1 MIRISFDTHFNSADP
16 DSPEA
21 WRPEASG
28 ILRQI
33 ADRIDSGEP
42 MPIRLHDSNN
52 RYIGKARELSYQPEE
67 RQN

>member
-1 MIRISFDTHFNSADP
+1 MIRIAFDTQHNSADP
-16 DSPEA
+16 ETPEA
-21 WRPEASG
+21 WRSEATG

-42 MPIRLHDSNN
+42 MPIRLHDSSG